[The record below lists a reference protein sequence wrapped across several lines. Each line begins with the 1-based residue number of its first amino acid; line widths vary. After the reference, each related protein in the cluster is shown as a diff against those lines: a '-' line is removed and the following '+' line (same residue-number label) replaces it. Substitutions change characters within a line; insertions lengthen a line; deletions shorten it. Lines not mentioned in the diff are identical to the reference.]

1 MNVALPIVSQLVQVW
16 VDSRKD
22 GSKTTE
28 IPFINDHRRT
38 FTLIFTLMRQSLLMP
53 LTPNTLRGLVLD
65 DKYIKSWSEQGPD
78 RWFFRASYNPK
89 MGQFDIVDESKQHNF
104 CIVVV
109 LL

>member
-1 MNVALPIVSQLVQVW
+1 
-16 VDSRKD
+16 
-22 GSKTTE
+22 
-28 IPFINDHRRT
+28 
-38 FTLIFTLMRQSLLMP
+38 MRQSLLMP